1 MGLDENEGL
10 DANENKKTNV
20 YSFCVVKTLVS
31 GDQPPQGSE
40 RAALFLY
47 FFYFTIVHMY
57 IHFKQSINQ
66 SICKPE
72 LNKSLHG

>member
-31 GDQPPQGSE
+31 GDQPPQGFRKS
-40 RAALFLY
+40 RFIFVFLLFHNRTY
-47 FFYFTIVHMY
+47 VYTFQT
-57 IHFKQSINQ
+57 INQ